1 MLFCNGLM
9 RRREFLLQAG
19 GAAAATVFPAPA
31 RLPNVLYLF
40 SDEHRAQSWEPEVRT
55 PNMARLAAQGVSLT
69 RCVSNYPVCSPY
81 RGMLLS
87 GRWPFSTGVIDNGL
101 PLPIEETSL
110 GEVFQQAGYATG
122 YVGKWHLQGREGVN
136 LPAGPQRHGFQ
147 FWRPWYNTNTHFDKS
162 FYFDHEGRKQVPRG
176 YNATLM
182 TDQAI
187 EFLDRRRAE
196 PWFLMV
202 SWNPPHPNYRDAPP
216 EHLRRY
222 DPATLQLRPNV
233 SPHGAPLERLR
244 LHWQGYNAHITAVD
258 HELGRLMRHLDE
270 RKLADNTIVIY
281 TSDHGDMMGSQGRM
295 GKRLPHEESAIVPL
309 VARWPGHIGQGRQCP
324 DLFGTIDIY
333 PSLCALAG
341 IGVPKHCEGQDL
353 SGLFLSR
360 PTGAPD
366 SAFLM
371 HIDKH
376 GASGGIANPAP
387 IFRGV
392 RTTRYTYA
400 AGETGP
406 WLLYDNQEDPYQ
418 LHNLVHDA
426 ARRRLRSEL
435 EGLVAEWL
443 RKAHDAFPWETAVG

>member
-1 MLFCNGLM
+1 MLFCNETM
-9 RRREFLLQAG
+9 QRREFLLQAG
-19 GAAAATVFPAPA
+19 GATAAAALPQVQ
-31 RLPNVLYLF
+31 RPNVLYLF
-40 SDEHRAQSWEPEVRT
+40 SDEHRAQSGEPEVRT
-55 PNMARLAAQGVSLT
+55 PHMVRLASQGVSFT

-81 RGMLLS
+81 RAMLLS
-87 GRWPFSTGVIDNGL
+87 GRWPYSTGVIDNAL
-101 PLPIEETSL
+101 PLPAAETSL
-110 GEVFQQAGYATG
+110 GEAFQQAGYTTG
-122 YVGKWHLQGREGVN
+122 YVGKWHLQGREGIH
-136 LPAGPQRHGFQ
+136 LPPGPDRHGFQ

-162 FYFDHEGRKQVPRG
+162 FYFDDQGLRHTPPG

-187 EFLDRRRAE
+187 EFLDRHRAD

-216 EHLRRY
+216 DQLRRY
-222 DPATLQLRPNV
+222 DPATLPLRPNV
-233 SPHGAPLERLR
+233 SLQGPRLERLR
-244 LHWQGYNAHITAVD
+244 LDWQGYNAHISAVD
-258 HELGRLMRHLDE
+258 RELGRLLGHLDE
-270 RKLADNTIVIY
+270 RNLAGNTIVIY

-295 GKRLPHEESAIVPL
+295 GKRLPHEESAIVPF
-309 VARWPGHIGQGRQCP
+309 VARWPGRLPAGRQSH

-341 IGVPKHCEGQDL
+341 LRVPPHCEGRDL
-353 SGLFLSR
+353 SALFQGQTAR
-360 PTGAPD
+360 APD

-376 GASGGIANPAP
+376 AASGGIANEAP

-392 RTTRYTYA
+392 RTARYTYA

-406 WLLYDNQEDPYQ
+406 WVLYDNQEDPYQ

-426 ARRRLRSEL
+426 GRRKLRSDL
-435 EGLVAEWL
+435 EGVVAEWL
-443 RKAHDAFPWETAVG
+443 RRAHDPFPWEVVTSG